1 MTAVVP
7 TQAPAE
13 DLAESTLHIL
23 DNTGDTVLKWRKD
36 NATEMAVAKA
46 AFKAALDKNA
56 GIYKVSKSGSRTR
69 IFSFDEDAEE
79 IKIIAVPQ
87 MMGG

>member
-1 MTAVVP
+1 MTAAVS
-7 TQAPAE
+7 TEQAY
-13 DLAESTLHIL
+13 DGTLHLL
-23 DNTGDTVLKWRKD
+23 DNTGDTELKWRKD

-56 GIYKVSKSGSRTR
+56 GIYKVDSKGKRTR
-69 IFSFDEDAEE
+69 IYSFDENAEE